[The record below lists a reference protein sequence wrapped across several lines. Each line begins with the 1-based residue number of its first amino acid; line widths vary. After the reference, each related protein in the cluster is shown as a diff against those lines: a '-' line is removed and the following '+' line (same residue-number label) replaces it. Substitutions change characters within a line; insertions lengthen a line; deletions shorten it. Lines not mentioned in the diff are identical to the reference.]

1 MNTDRLT
8 DLRII
13 DELRDALADARQ
25 QMEGMVDA
33 GDLQAA
39 IRRAESAECLLD
51 ALRKADA
58 ERTGQLRLLSA
69 RYAGRPFAED
79 LDEILEVT

>member
-1 MNTDRLT
+1 MRSSTETLIAAM
-8 DLRII
+8 RI
-13 DELRDALADARQ
+13 LAAEIQSPDGVAN
-25 QMEGMVDA
+25 
-33 GDLQAA
+33 AA
-39 IRRAESAECLLD
+39 IREAAERLVELDGALD
-51 ALRKADA
+51 ALRTADA